1 MDAQKTILSLIKEIE
16 QHNID
21 YYVHDNPKISDSEY
35 DVLLRELEKL
45 EKLYPNLISEYSPT
59 KRVGSKP
66 TSKFESINHSIPMLS
81 LANAMDHQELIDF
94 DLRVKKILNTNQ
106 DIEYAME
113 PKLDGLAVEVVYEN
127 GYFKHGSTR
136 GDGITGEDVSSNLK
150 TIKAIPLKL
159 LDSDMN
165 ITGIIEFRGEV
176 FINHTDFKILN
187 KKRIAEDKP
196 IFANPRN
203 CAAGSL
209 RQLDPQVTSSRPL
222 RINFYSI
229 GLKENL
235 AVNTQTELTRCMPTL
250 GLPVNNLI
258 KIGKGIDQ
266 VIKYYDYLESIRN
279 DLDYDI
285 DGVVIKVN
293 SFDDQSAL
301 GERSRSPRWAI
312 AGKLKSQQETTK
324 IIDII
329 ESIGRTGAI
338 TPVAKLDP
346 VSVGGVIV
354 SNATLHNQDEID
366 RKDVRIGDT
375 VLIQRA
381 GDVIPE
387 VIKVVAENR
396 QSGSRRYYLPKSCP
410 SCNALLTR
418 VEGDA
423 VLRCTNS
430 DRCSAQLKG
439 RMKHFVS
446 KNCMDIDGVGEKLID
461 SLVENKLVQN
471 YSDLFKLSYSDLE
484 NLERMA
490 DKSIN
495 NILDSINDSKFVR
508 FSRFLNG
515 LGIRNIGTH
524 ACNLLEKQFDSDI
537 NKLTSA
543 TEGDLN
549 NIHEIG
555 EIMASSI
562 VGYFSNQ
569 SNLDDIKQC
578 IKLGVTF
585 KKKQV
590 SNEFKDFSFVI
601 TGSFE
606 NLSRT
611 DIKKKLEGFG
621 ARVSSSV
628 SKNTSY
634 LILGSNP
641 GSKLQKA
648 SDLDVPIIGEEAIDS
663 LLEGSLP
670 S

>member
-543 TEGDLN
+543 TEDDLN

-578 IKLGVTF
+578 MKLGVTF

>member
-45 EKLYPNLISEYSPT
+45 EKLYPDLISEYSPT

-258 KIGKGIDQ
+258 KIGKGINQ

-578 IKLGVTF
+578 MKLGVTF

>member
-258 KIGKGIDQ
+258 KIGKGINQ

-543 TEGDLN
+543 TEDDLN

>member
-45 EKLYPNLISEYSPT
+45 EKLYPDLISEYSPT

-209 RQLDPQVTSSRPL
+209 RQLDPQVTSGRPL

-543 TEGDLN
+543 TEDDLN
-549 NIHEIG
+549 NIYEIG

-562 VGYFSNQ
+562 VRYFSNQ

-578 IKLGVTF
+578 MKLGVTF